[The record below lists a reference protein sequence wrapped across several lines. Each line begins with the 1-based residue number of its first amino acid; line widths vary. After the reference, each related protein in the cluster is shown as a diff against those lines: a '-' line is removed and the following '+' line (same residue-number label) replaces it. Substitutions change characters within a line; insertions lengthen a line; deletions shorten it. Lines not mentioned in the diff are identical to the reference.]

1 MYCWWNCWLLQTLLF
16 LGEIFLLFD
25 STLILFLLFL
35 WTPSCAC
42 VLCLHHVLCDKLMCI
57 FYLHRGVDQ
66 AAGELDRFAHR
77 AAREVDR
84 AHIEHTAK
92 TIVGAEED
100 LLTPAIRALGHD
112 LAEVCITNCRLCIFC
127 PFWTT
132 KPNVSVRANK
142 KWCLAN
148 YRQIIYRII
157 CHSICVYV
165 MCASV
170 FLYRRSPYR
179 QLKCV

>member
-1 MYCWWNCWLLQTLLF
+1 M
-16 LGEIFLLFD
+16 LFD
-25 STLILFLLFL
+25 STLIPFLLFL

-179 QLKCV
+179 QLNCV